1 MSRDETWKKTDRK
14 VADNDVHKGLSK
26 YWKNVVI
33 LSFILRKKDKS
44 VWQVSLYIVIQKENF
59 CQLG

>member
-1 MSRDETWKKTDRK
+1 MRPAKKTDRK
-14 VADNDVHKGLSK
+14 VVDNDVHKGLSK

>member
-1 MSRDETWKKTDRK
+1 MRPEEKKTDRK

-44 VWQVSLYIVIQKENF
+44 VWQVSLYIVIHKENF